1 MSWICWNAVL
11 AVCLLL
17 SMPAH
22 SADRSIDD
30 GITAASELIR
40 SQAGEHRLLLLGEK
54 HGTRE
59 IPVLVRT
66 LVSNY
71 ADGAPV
77 VLGLEVPHGEHGALK
92 SYMDSD
98 GGVAARSRLQST
110 SFWSRADDQH
120 DGRRSHD
127 MLDLVEALR
136 MMRRSGHDV
145 AVLPYDLAP
154 DDARDHHARDEA
166 MADTLRA
173 AFASMPVGRLIVL
186 TGNVHAMLEKP
197 RDAPPQMQRPMGS
210 YLRDLDPF
218 SVDIVARQGEFWACI
233 ERCGPVKES
242 AGAHHSQGDG
252 SGIWDFR
259 IVLPR
264 FSVARLIGADP
275 AGEVRHDKKRIDRS
289 TPVP

>member
-1 MSWICWNAVL
+1 MSRICWNAVL

-98 GGVAARSRLQST
+98 GGVAARSRLRST
-110 SFWSRADDQH
+110 LFWSRADDQH

-173 AFASMPVGRLIVL
+173 AFAAMPVGRLIVL

-242 AGAHHSQGDG
+242 AGAHLSQGDG

-275 AGEVRHDKKRIDRS
+275 AGEG
-289 TPVP
+289 

>member
-1 MSWICWNAVL
+1 MSRICWNAVL

-17 SMPAH
+17 LMPAH

>member
-127 MLDLVEALR
+127 MLDLVDALR
-136 MMRRSGHDV
+136 VMRQRGRDV
-145 AVLPYDLAP
+145 AVLPYDLGP
-154 DDARDHHARDEA
+154 DDARDHHARDAA

-173 AFASMPVGRLIVL
+173 AFAALPVGRLVVL
-186 TGNVHAMLEKP
+186 TGNVHAMREKP

-218 SVDIVARQGEFWACI
+218 SVDIVARQGEFWACTN
-233 ERCGPVKES
+233 RCGPIRES
-242 AGAHHSQGDG
+242 AGAHLNQVDG
-252 SGIWDFR
+252 SGAWDFR

-264 FSVARLIGADP
+264 FSVARLIGAGP
-275 AGEVRHDKKRIDRS
+275 AGEGRPPS
-289 TPVP
+289 G